1 MDQST
6 ILPANPN
13 NHGEDMVVS
22 SDTTLYEEPDA
33 GKPHV
38 RICEGPG
45 RETARVYST
54 RVVIVTFLASA
65 IVRSVLTG
73 EDGDKPLS
81 LQIAINDSPSNGM
94 GRHGDLPPTINHH

>member
-1 MDQST
+1 MDKST

-22 SDTTLYEEPDA
+22 SETTLYEEPDA

-54 RVVIVTFLASA
+54 RGCARISL
-65 IVRSVLTG
+65 G
-73 EDGDKPLS
+73 KGDG
-81 LQIAINDSPSNGM
+81 
-94 GRHGDLPPTINHH
+94 